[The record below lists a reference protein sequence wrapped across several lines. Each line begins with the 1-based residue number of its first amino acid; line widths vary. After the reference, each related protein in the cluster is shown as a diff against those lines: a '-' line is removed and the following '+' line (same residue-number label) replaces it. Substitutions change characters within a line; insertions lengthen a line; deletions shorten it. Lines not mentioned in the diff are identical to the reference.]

1 MKKDTKKQSKGH
13 SGGSGGSSGSSGSSG
28 RTTRV
33 KVKKPDDT
41 GSILQC
47 MPCLMA
53 FSEDELSVIQ
63 SNAVRKKCCRNDYL
77 FWEGDEI
84 RFVFVVE
91 SGHIKLFKTSEEGR
105 EIVIRIMRAGDYFC
119 CAPLYADRKNMVN
132 AIALE
137 DTSLVLIPAE
147 AFHETIYSGLTPMGT
162 RVLSTICDRVKH
174 LSGIIESLTFKDVV
188 KRVLMILLNAANEK
202 DPDSNIV
209 SLSLTHQEIASMI
222 GTVRE
227 VVSRTMSRLR
237 KEEVVFD
244 STSREFKV
252 NKQMIIEALK

>member
-1 MKKDTKKQSKGH
+1 MQKDTAKEIKGH
-13 SGGSGGSSGSSGSSG
+13 ASGK
-28 RTTRV
+28 TRRG
-33 KVKKPDDT
+33 KGTKAEGHDN
-41 GSILQC
+41 SLQC
-47 MPCLMA
+47 LPCLAA
-53 FSEDELSVIQ
+53 FSADELSSIE
-63 SNAVRKKCCRNDYL
+63 SKAVRKNCCRNDYL

-119 CAPLYADRKNMVN
+119 CAPIYADRKNMVN

-137 DTSLVLIPAE
+137 DTSLVLIPTE
-147 AFHETIYSGLTPMGT
+147 SFHENIYAGLTPMGT

-188 KRVLMILLNAANEK
+188 KRVLMILLNAANDK

-209 SLSLTHQEIASMI
+209 TLSLTHQEMASMI

-237 KEEVVFD
+237 KQNIVLD

-252 NKQMIIEALK
+252 NKQLIIEALK

>member
-1 MKKDTKKQSKGH
+1 MKENASKE
-13 SGGSGGSSGSSGSSG
+13 SKSPNGGRIS
-28 RTTRV
+28 RI
-33 KVKKPDDT
+33 KVKKADT
-41 GSILQC
+41 NGNILQC
-47 MPCLMA
+47 MPCLAA
-53 FSEDELSVIQ
+53 FSEDELSAMQ
-63 SNAVRKKCCRNDYL
+63 SKAVRKKCCRNDYL

-84 RFVFVVE
+84 KFVFVVE
-91 SGHIKLFKTSEEGR
+91 SGHIKLFKTSGEGR
-105 EIVIRIMRAGDYFC
+105 EIVIRVMKAGDYFC

-137 DTSLVLIPAE
+137 DTSLVLIPTE
-147 AFHETIYSGLTPMGT
+147 FFHETIYSGLTPMGA

-188 KRVLMILLNAANEK
+188 KRVLMILLNAANDK

-209 SLSLTHQEIASMI
+209 SLSLTHQEMASMI

-227 VVSRTMSRLR
+227 VVSRTISRLR
-237 KEEVVFD
+237 KEKIVVD

-252 NKQMIIEALK
+252 NKQLIIEALK